1 MSKRTPMDR
10 VRPIPSCK
18 KHPGVPAVKGSHLC
32 ASCLH
37 YQKLGPQLM
46 GTEKPKATP
55 EAKK

>member
-10 VRPIPSCK
+10 VRPVPSCK

-46 GTEKPKATP
+46 GTDPKVAAEKK
-55 EAKK
+55 